1 MQNLFTRDQA
11 AAEFCLGAGQTQATR
26 LARAAR
32 VKVSHGR
39 VWLTLEQGGGDIWL
53 HAGQEFEL
61 PGGGLAV
68 FEAAGACA
76 RFQVQPPPEAGVARV
91 MRWFPHGLLRW

>member
-1 MQNLFTRDQA
+1 MQNLFTRELITG
-11 AAEFCLGAGQTQATR
+11 EFCLDAGQTHATR
-26 LARAAR
+26 LAPAAR
-32 VKVSHGR
+32 VKVSHGL

-68 FEAAGACA
+68 FEAAGDCA
-76 RFQVQPPPEAGVARV
+76 RFQVLGRPATGVAHL